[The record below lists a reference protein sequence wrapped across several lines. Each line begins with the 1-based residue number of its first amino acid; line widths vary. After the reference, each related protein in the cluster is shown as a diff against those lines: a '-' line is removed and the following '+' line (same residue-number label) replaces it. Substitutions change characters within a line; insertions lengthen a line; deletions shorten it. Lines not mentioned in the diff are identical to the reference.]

1 MSRHT
6 HFSDTDKTETPSDTE
21 DEPPSLQLPQKDLLA
36 LPPPKVGLLTRLKT
50 SLFPRRNHDSTL
62 RETIEEY
69 IEEPGAEEEGSVSA
83 HERALLSNILHL
95 GQMPVAD
102 VMVPRADIV
111 AIDIDITKEELFA
124 LLAERQF
131 SRIPAYKDTL
141 DDVLGTIHIKDI
153 LAAMAKN
160 ETISIPELITDVPI
174 VSPAMPVTDLIL
186 TMRQNRRHM
195 ALVVDEFGGIDGL
208 VTIGD
213 VIESIVGEI
222 DDEHDTD
229 EDPQMHETRDGTVLA
244 DARVDVESFEERYG
258 SVLSEEEREECYTL
272 GGLVFSMAGRVPA
285 RGEILTHKSGIVFEV
300 LDADPRRIHR
310 LRIRN
315 LPRDV

>member
-6 HFSDTDKTETPSDTE
+6 HFSDTDKTETLSDTE
-21 DEPPSLQLPQKDLLA
+21 DEPPSLQLPQKDVVA
-36 LPPPKVGLLTRLKT
+36 LSPPKIGLLTHLKN

-111 AIDIDITKEELFA
+111 AIDIDITKEELFG

-131 SRIPAYKDTL
+131 SRIPVYKDTL